1 MLITFR
7 QPVSFIYPLAT
18 TYTVKNM
25 KWDVVVRCYERR
37 TAEPLCAELIVYYD
51 YDESVAYRWY
61 AARNVIIACHESDEE
76 SDCYGL
82 ELEPF
87 SDLHEE
93 VARRVRAALVDEI
106 TGRGLFTAKV
116 IVNDEKLA
124 RLIEK
129 VVEELKARYPPK

>member
-1 MLITFR
+1 M
-7 QPVSFIYPLAT
+7 
-18 TYTVKNM
+18 KNM

-37 TAEPLCAELIVYYD
+37 TAEPLYAGLFVHYD
-51 YDESVAYRWY
+51 YDECVAYSWY

-76 SDCYGL
+76 TNCYG
-82 ELEPF
+82 EDLEPF

-93 VARRVRAALVDEI
+93 VARRVKVALIDEI